1 MRVSVTEK
9 AATWSRSKLDSFK
22 PIDGKCTHVSWSQN
36 STIMFKLSLQPKSVY
51 PEVSMPDLVSI
62 TVPCYNEQESLPIF
76 LSAISD
82 IAMDWPESKKHP
94 ELEVIAVDDGS
105 SDDTLSIMR
114 QASKQTWP
122 FTFRYI
128 SFSRNFGKEAAMLAG
143 LEAARG
149 DYVCTMDVD
158 LQDPPSLLPQMYAK
172 LRTGEVDCVATRR
185 VTREGEPPIRSL
197 FARLFY
203 KIINRISDADIVDGA
218 RDYRLMSRQ
227 MVNAVISLRERNR
240 FSKGIFSWVGF
251 RTEWLPYVNVE
262 RAAGETH
269 WNFFSLALYAI
280 DGITAFSTAPLAV
293 ASVLGTLLCLVA
305 LVAIVVVIVKTLA
318 FGDPVGG
325 WPSLF
330 CIIVFLGG
338 IQLLCLGICGQYLA
352 KTYLEVKSRPVYIVH
367 ESSDDRRDEE

>member
-1 MRVSVTEK
+1 MS
-9 AATWSRSKLDSFK
+9 
-22 PIDGKCTHVSWSQN
+22 
-36 STIMFKLSLQPKSVY
+36 
-51 PEVSMPDLVSI
+51 DLISI
-62 TVPCYNEQESLPIF
+62 AVPCYNEEESLPLF

-82 IAMDWPESKKHP
+82 VVRGWPEGERRP
-94 ELEVIAVDDGS
+94 EFEVIAVDDGS
-105 SDDTLSIMR
+105 SDGTLSIMR
-114 QASKQTWP
+114 KAAGQTWP
-122 FTFRYI
+122 FAFRYI

-158 LQDPPSLLPQMYAK
+158 LQDPPSLLPKMYAK
-172 LRTGEVDCVATRR
+172 LLGGEVDCVATRR
-185 VTREGEPPIRSL
+185 VSREGEPPIRSL

-203 KIINRISDADIVDGA
+203 RIINKISDADIVDGA

-227 MVNAVISLRERNR
+227 MVDAVISLRERNR
-240 FSKGIFSWVGF
+240 FSKGIFGWVGF

-269 WNFFSLALYAI
+269 WSFFSLMLYAL

-293 ASVLGTLLCLVA
+293 ASVLGMLLCLVA
-305 LVAIVVVIVKTLA
+305 LVAIIVVIVKTIA

-330 CIIVFLGG
+330 CVIVFLGG

-352 KTYLEVKSRPVYIVH
+352 KTYLEVKDRPVYIVR
-367 ESSDDRRDEE
+367 ESFDGEGEK

>member
-1 MRVSVTEK
+1 MS
-9 AATWSRSKLDSFK
+9 
-22 PIDGKCTHVSWSQN
+22 
-36 STIMFKLSLQPKSVY
+36 
-51 PEVSMPDLVSI
+51 DLVSI
-62 TVPCYNEQESLPIF
+62 AVPCYNEEQSLPIF

-82 IAMDWPESKKHP
+82 VVMGWPRDVERP
-94 ELEVIAVDDGS
+94 EFEVIALDDGS
-105 SDDTLSIMR
+105 SDGTLQIMR
-114 QASKQTWP
+114 WASGQTWP
-122 FTFRYI
+122 FAFRYI

-149 DYVCTMDVD
+149 AYVCTMDVD

-172 LRTGEVDCVATRR
+172 LHAGEVDCVATRR
-185 VTREGEPPIRSL
+185 VNREGEPPVRSF
-197 FARLFY
+197 FARQFY
-203 KIINRISDADIVDGA
+203 KIINKISDANIVDGA

-240 FSKGIFSWVGF
+240 FSKGIFGWVGF

-262 RAAGETH
+262 RVAGETH
-269 WNFFSLALYAI
+269 WSFLSLALYAL
-280 DGITAFSTAPLAV
+280 DGITAFSTAPLAI
-293 ASVLGTLLCLVA
+293 ASVLGILLCLVA
-305 LVAIVVVIVKTLA
+305 LVAIIVVIAKTFM

-352 KTYLEVKSRPVYIVH
+352 KTYLEVKNRPVYIVR
-367 ESSDDRRDEE
+367 ESFDGEKDER